1 MAEKTEAPSGKRL
14 AEARSRG
21 QVMKSIEINSAMVLM
36 VGAWLL
42 QGPGSDLVKGLGEMI
57 TDTVR
62 NIAVAEITLEW
73 LRQTVYKDFGY
84 FIVPLGMIILGLL
97 LVGVVT
103 TLVQIGF
110 LWSDKRP
117 FFDLSRVNLI
127 SGLKS
132 RLFSTSGLF
141 ELAKSTFKLALIG
154 WVAFNYLQ
162 GNLTVI
168 LELSQMDLISGI
180 TKWIG
185 LAIDL
190 MFQVAS
196 FYLVLAV
203 IDYLYQRWQYMR
215 NMRMTKEEVKE
226 EYKQMEGDPTIKGRI
241 REQQRRMA
249 RMRMMA
255 AVPKADVIIT
265 NPTHLAVAVKYDANS
280 MQAPKVLAKGAQF
293 VAQKIVDIAKK
304 NNVPVTQ
311 NVQLA
316 RAIYR
321 TVEVDQEVPPE
332 LYMAM
337 AEVLAYVY
345 RLKKRRY

>member
-14 AEARSRG
+14 ADARSRG
-21 QVMKSIEINSAMVLM
+21 QVMKSIEINSALILM
-36 VGAWLL
+36 IGAWLL
-42 QGPGSDLVKGLGEMI
+42 QGPGRDLVQALGEMVK
-57 TDTVR
+57 DSLRSVS
-62 NIAVAEITLEW
+62 VAEITYEW
-73 LRQTVYKDFGY
+73 LRQTVYQDVQR
-84 FIVPLGMIILGLL
+84 FIVPLGLIMVGLL
-97 LVGVVT
+97 VVGVTVT
-103 TLVQIGF
+103 FIQIGF
-110 LWSDKRP
+110 LWADKRP
-117 FFDLSRVNLI
+117 FFDFSRVNLI

-141 ELAKSTFKLALIG
+141 ELGKSTLKLVLIG
-154 WVAFNYLQ
+154 WVAYSYLQ
-162 GNLTVI
+162 ANLIAI
-168 LELSQMDLISGI
+168 LELCQMDMMSGI
-180 TKWIG
+180 TRWIG
-185 LAIDL
+185 LAVDL
-190 MFQVAS
+190 VFRVAS

-203 IDYLYQRWQYMR
+203 VDYLYQRWQYMR

-226 EYKQMEGDPTIKGRI
+226 EYKQSEGDPTIKGRI

-280 MQAPKVLAKGAQF
+280 MAAPKVLAKGAQF

-321 TVEVDQEVPPE
+321 NVEVDQEVPPE

-345 RLKKRRY
+345 RLKKRK